1 MLLVG
6 NLNGSNDD
14 KICEYAS
21 ILLQQIQNN
30 LKRSACY
37 LTADLMTLF

>member
-6 NLNGSNDD
+6 NLNCSNDD

-30 LKRSACY
+30 LKRSICH
-37 LTADLMTLF
+37 LIADLMALF